1 MVLTSDMATK
11 HDVHLNVISLF
22 AALPCLQGVG
32 RVPKHDAGRLDP
44 DLRVLVN
51 IVGVLG
57 VWHRAPGRGNQDGD
71 LVKLGPALAG
81 GVQSRTALS
90 DPLLDTFYCRLAVSF

>member
-1 MVLTSDMATK
+1 MASN
-11 HDVHLNVISLF
+11 HDVHLNVLALF
-22 AALPCLQGVG
+22 SALPSLQGVG
-32 RVPKHDAGRLDP
+32 RVPKHDAERLHP

-51 IVGVLG
+51 IVGVLS
-57 VWHRAPGRGNQDGD
+57 VRHRAPGRGNQDGD

-90 DPLLDTFYCRLAVSF
+90 DPLLDSLYCRLAVSF

>member
-1 MVLTSDMATK
+1 MESHD
-11 HDVHLNVISLF
+11 DVHLNVLALL

-32 RVPKHDAGRLDP
+32 RVPKYDAGRLDP

-57 VWHRAPGRGNQDGD
+57 VWHRAPGRGDQDGD

-81 GVQSRTALS
+81 RVQSCTALS
-90 DPLLDTFYCRLAVSF
+90 DPLLDTLYCRLAVSF

>member
-1 MVLTSDMATK
+1 MINGADMASN
-11 HDVHLNVISLF
+11 HDVHLNVIALF

-32 RVPKHDAGRLDP
+32 RVPEHDAGRLDP

-51 IVGVLG
+51 IVCVLG

-90 DPLLDTFYCRLAVSF
+90 DPLLDTLYCRFAVSF